1 VAHRALGCTR
11 GVPTNTLAGMRV
23 KVYAIVE
30 HGTYKRIYK
39 FELASWLTYL
49 WRWGRRVWFMVIVN
63 PRDWGLTCTTCG
75 CDQRGILC
83 RSCVGKTCRGGCQ
96 GKGFTV
102 VELMARRQRRTQL
115 SQGMYQRVLA
125 DQTKVMTPPPLA
137 QKPSW
142 WATVKDVWA
151 IIVGQDQVDE
161 AMRQAWA
168 GDRAKVEHTRSALP
182 LLAKQPIKAEEFNV

>member
-1 VAHRALGCTR
+1 
-11 GVPTNTLAGMRV
+11 MRV

-63 PRDWGLTCTTCG
+63 PRDWGLTCPTCG

-83 RSCVGKTCRGGCQ
+83 RSCIGKTCRGGCQ

-102 VELMARRQRRTQL
+102 VELMARRQRRHQL
-115 SQGMYQRVLA
+115 SQGMYQRALA
-125 DQTKVMTPPPLA
+125 DQTKVIVPPPLA
-137 QKPSW
+137 QKQPSW
-142 WATVKDVWA
+142 WTTVKDVWA
-151 IIVGQDQVDE
+151 VLVGQADGIDE
-161 AMRQAWA
+161 AMKQAW
-168 GDRAKVEHTRSALP
+168 EQQRSTALV
-182 LLAKQPIKAEEFNV
+182 LVKKQPIKAEEFNV